1 MRLAWAFF
9 KRDAA
14 IAFSYRAAFFAQFL
28 GNLLLLTMLY
38 YVGRTVGP
46 SALPALARYGGNFL
60 AFLLIGIALTDCVMV
75 SLASFAAQVR
85 ESQTTGTLEATL
97 MSPVRL
103 SVVLVYSSLWNYF
116 LSAVRFVLYLV
127 VGGAAYGISLGR
139 ANLGSAAVIF
149 VLTVLCFMGIG
160 ILWAGI
166 VLVIKRGEAIMGAIG
181 LVFLLLGGVLF
192 PSSLLPGWIRFV
204 ADLVP
209 LTPALEGMRF
219 ALLQGY
225 GFQQLSGTLARL
237 SVFAVVLLAAGII
250 GFNYAVQL
258 GKRTGSLAQY

>member
-14 IAFSYRAAFFAQFL
+14 IALSYRAAFIAQFM
-28 GNLLLLTMLY
+28 GNLLLLVMLY
-38 YVGRTVGP
+38 YVGKTVGP
-46 SALPALARYGGNFL
+46 ASLPALARYGGNFL
-60 AFLLIGIALTDCVMV
+60 AFLLIGVALTDCVTV

-85 ESQTTGTLEATL
+85 EAQTTGTLEATL

-103 SVVLVYSSLWNYF
+103 SLILVYSSLWNYF
-116 LSAVRFVLYLV
+116 MSAVRFVLYLV
-127 VGGAAYGISLGR
+127 VGGAAYGVSMGR
-139 ANLGSAAVIF
+139 ANLASAAVIF
-149 VLTVLCFMGIG
+149 VLTIACFMGIG

-166 VLVIKRGEAIMGAIG
+166 VLLVKRGEALMGAMG
-181 LVFLLLGGVLF
+181 LIFLMLGGVLF
-192 PSSLLPGWIRFV
+192 PPSLLPRWIQYL
-204 ADLVP
+204 AGLVP

-225 GFQQLSGTLARL
+225 GFEQLSAILIRL
-237 SVFAVVLLAAGII
+237 SAFSIVLLTAGVV

-258 GKRTGSLAQY
+258 GRKTGSLSQY